1 LQEIELS
8 DEMVRIMD
16 KYGPIYHFPSTGD
29 IPPPISVPFIG
40 INYCSPH
47 YRNVRRMS
55 KITVIG
61 CVLSGR
67 GQIRVNAQTCS
78 VQQGDVFLMRSG
90 CYHEVISEADPE
102 EPWVF
107 IWYNVH
113 SQWALNVLEAYR
125 LLSTVVVPD
134 ASLEPVFKQGIEW
147 AESKTIEEMQGALQ
161 ELFMRIV
168 IGLSELQRKR
178 QDLLSLLVRQIKLHL
193 DNQLLQPF
201 HTEQLVAEMGMSA
214 KHLNRVFKK
223 EMGTTIYNYV
233 LTKKMESAKLML
245 IETHLTVVEISEQLG
260 YSDAHYFSNLF
271 KQKTGMRPTA
281 FRSQFSDQE
290 HH

>member
-1 LQEIELS
+1 
-8 DEMVRIMD
+8 MD
-16 KYGPIYHFPSTGD
+16 KYGPIYHFPTIGE

-40 INYCSPH
+40 INYCTPQ
-47 YRNVRRMS
+47 YRNVRRIS
-55 KITVIG
+55 TITVIG

-67 GQIRVNAQTCS
+67 GKIRVNSQTS
-78 VQQGDVFLMRSG
+78 RVQQGDVFLMRSG
-90 CYHEVISEADPE
+90 SFHEVISEATPE

-125 LLSTVVVPD
+125 LLSTIVVPD
-134 ASLEPVFKQGIEW
+134 ADMEPLFRQGIDW

-161 ELFMRIV
+161 QLFMQIV
-168 IGLSELQRKR
+168 IRLSEIQRNR
-178 QDLLSLLVRQIKLHL
+178 GDLLPLLVRQIKLHL
-193 DNQLLQPF
+193 DNQMLQPF
-201 HTEQLVAEMGMSA
+201 HTEQLVKEMGLSA

-233 LTKKMESAKLML
+233 LTKKVESAKLML
-245 IETHLTVVEISEQLG
+245 IETHLTVNEISEQLG
-260 YSDAHYFSNLF
+260 YSDPHYFSNLF
-271 KQKTGMRPTA
+271 KQKIGMRPTA
-281 FRSQFSDQE
+281 FRSKFSEQE